1 MWSDAVIAPL
11 AEQYAD
17 ENETIADK
25 MTDLEKN
32 ISVYVPGGSQTVCV
46 SVTDEDPLAA
56 QEICNAI
63 VDAGINALNNSTSSA
78 TISVV
83 FPSSEALEVADSESS
98 AISSIGKMAAIFLV
112 LALMIILIRE
122 LAMAYKA
129 HNAAKEQK

>member
-32 ISVYVPGGSQTVCV
+32 ISVYVPGGSQTICV

>member
-78 TISVV
+78 TISVG

>member
-17 ENETIADK
+17 ENETVADK
-25 MTDLEKN
+25 MTNLEKN
-32 ISVYVPGGSQTVCV
+32 TSVYVPGGSQTVCV
-46 SVTDEDPLAA
+46 SVTDEEPLAA

-112 LALMIILIRE
+112 LALMIFLIRE

>member
-17 ENETIADK
+17 ENETVADK
-25 MTDLEKN
+25 MTNLEKN
-32 ISVYVPGGSQTVCV
+32 TSVYVPGGSQTVCV
-46 SVTDEDPLAA
+46 SVTDEEPLAA

>member
-63 VDAGINALNNSTSSA
+63 ADAGINALNNSTSSA

>member
-17 ENETIADK
+17 ENETVADK
-25 MTDLEKN
+25 MTNLEKN
-32 ISVYVPGGSQTVCV
+32 TSVYVPGGSQTVCV
-46 SVTDEDPLAA
+46 SVTDEEPLAA

-63 VDAGINALNNSTSSA
+63 LDAGINALNNSTSSA

>member
-46 SVTDEDPLAA
+46 SVTDENPLAA

>member
-122 LAMAYKA
+122 LSMAYQA
-129 HNAAKEQK
+129 HNAAK

>member
-17 ENETIADK
+17 ENETVADK

>member
-1 MWSDAVIAPL
+1 
-11 AEQYAD
+11 
-17 ENETIADK
+17 

-129 HNAAKEQK
+129 HNAAKEHK

>member
-11 AEQYAD
+11 AEQYSD

>member
-25 MTDLEKN
+25 MTDLEKK

>member
-83 FPSSEALEVADSESS
+83 FPSSKALEVADSESS

>member
-17 ENETIADK
+17 ENETVADK
-25 MTDLEKN
+25 MTNLEKN
-32 ISVYVPGGSQTVCV
+32 TSVYVPGGSQTVCV
-46 SVTDEDPLAA
+46 SVTDEEPLAA

-129 HNAAKEQK
+129 HHAAKEQK